1 MNGFLTEMGVPFDI
15 LPDYLEGAREVLDSA
30 VYHMSTRST
39 PYAIIVKRQMFS
51 PYKLQTNFSSDYS
64 MNRE

>member
-39 PYAIIVKRQMFS
+39 PYAIIVKR
-51 PYKLQTNFSSDYS
+51 
-64 MNRE
+64 